1 MAHGMNQ
8 TTGLSITGVAEL
20 QQRIA
25 RLFRTRKGSLVT
37 RRNYGSNLPRL
48 VDGKVTDSFQVDL
61 YAETAAALAEPA
73 NEISDEFRLR
83 QVRMHYEDGN
93 VSLDLD
99 GELVASGEPI
109 TMEGIRL

>member
-8 TTGLSITGVAEL
+8 TNGQAISGVAEL

-25 RLFRTRKGSLVT
+25 RLFRTRKGSLLI

-48 VDGKVTDSFQVDL
+48 VDGKVTEAFRVDL
-61 YAETAAALAEPA
+61 YAETAAALADPA
-73 NEISDEFRLR
+73 NEINDEFRLR
-83 QVRMHYEDGN
+83 QVRMHYKDGD